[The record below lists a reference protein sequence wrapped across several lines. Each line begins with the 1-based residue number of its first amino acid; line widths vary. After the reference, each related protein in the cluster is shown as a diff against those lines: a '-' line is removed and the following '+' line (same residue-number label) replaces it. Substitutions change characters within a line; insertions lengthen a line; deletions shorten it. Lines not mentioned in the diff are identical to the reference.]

1 MSLFSTAEGGTSA
14 GDEEGR
20 KYGITLAIVSQRPSE
35 ISETIFSQCSNFVVM
50 RLTNPQDQNYVQ
62 RLLPDNIGNVTNSLP
77 SLGSGHAIIIGDSI
91 IMPSLVKI
99 EQCSPEP
106 DSNDIEYLQEWKK
119 QWRDIDFEKVVGK
132 YEQ

>member
-1 MSLFSTAEGGTSA
+1 MTTKLLHCE
-14 GDEEGR
+14 
-20 KYGITLAIVSQRPSE
+20 KIVSD
-35 ISETIFSQCSNFVVM
+35 ISEGLWLTIAKVIPYF
-50 RLTNPQDQNYVQ
+50 
-62 RLLPDNIGNVTNSLP
+62 LP
-77 SLGSGHAIIIGDSI
+77 SLAILSIATLEELYFASFILGIIGDSI